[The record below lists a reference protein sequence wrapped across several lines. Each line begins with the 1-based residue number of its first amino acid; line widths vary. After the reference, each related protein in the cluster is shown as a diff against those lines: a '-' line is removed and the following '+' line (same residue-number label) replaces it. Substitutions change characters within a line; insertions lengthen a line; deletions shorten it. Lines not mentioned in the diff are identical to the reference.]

1 MSDYSKSRQK
11 PVDKCWLAKGG
22 ECFTMLE
29 STNLKNRESLMPV
42 YMTEAKLSEESLTI
56 LSNKPSDRKKE
67 VKKVID
73 AYGGKLIDFY
83 WIFGE
88 YDILTIYDAPDN
100 SVAMAILMTLS
111 AGGNVA
117 SHRST
122 ILVPNDQAMKAMK
135 LSGSKPTG
143 YKSLRK
149 EWAGW
154 RDEGGE
160 S

>member
-1 MSDYSKSRQK
+1 
-11 PVDKCWLAKGG
+11 
-22 ECFTMLE
+22 
-29 STNLKNRESLMPV
+29 MPT
-42 YMTEAKLSEESLTI
+42 YMTEAKLSEESLAV
-56 LSNKPSDRKKE
+56 LSNRPSNRKKE

-73 AYGGKLIDFY
+73 AFGGKLINLY
-83 WIFGE
+83 WMFGE
-88 YDILTIYDAPDN
+88 HDIVTLYEAPDD
-100 SVAMAILMTLS
+100 SVAMAILLTLS

-117 SHRST
+117 SHRTT
-122 ILVPNDQAMKAMK
+122 ILMPNDQAMKAMR
-135 LSGSKPTG
+135 LASSKRTG

>member
-1 MSDYSKSRQK
+1 M
-11 PVDKCWLAKGG
+11 AT
-22 ECFTMLE
+22 F
-29 STNLKNRESLMPV
+29 
-42 YMTEAKLSEESLTI
+42 MTEAKLSEETLAV
-56 LSNKPSDRKKE
+56 LSDKPSDRKKE

-73 AYGGKLIDFY
+73 AYGGKLISFY
-83 WIFGE
+83 WMFGE
-88 YDILTIYDAPDN
+88 YDVVTIYDAPNN
-100 SVAMAILMTLS
+100 SVAMAILLTLS

-117 SHRST
+117 SHRT
-122 ILVPNDQAMKAMK
+122 TPLIANDQAMKAMK
-135 LSGSKPTG
+135 ISGTKPTG

>member
-1 MSDYSKSRQK
+1 M
-11 PVDKCWLAKGG
+11 AT
-22 ECFTMLE
+22 F
-29 STNLKNRESLMPV
+29 
-42 YMTEAKLSEESLTI
+42 MTEAKLSEETLAV
-56 LSNKPSDRKKE
+56 LSDKPSDRKKE

-73 AYGGKLIDFY
+73 AYGGKLISFY
-83 WIFGE
+83 WMFGE
-88 YDILTIYDAPDN
+88 YDVVTIYEAPNN
-100 SVAMAILMTLS
+100 SVAMAILLTLS

-117 SHRST
+117 SHWT
-122 ILVPNDQAMKAMK
+122 TPLIANDQGMKAMK
-135 LSGSKPTG
+135 ISGTKPAG